1 LEKLMKRFLTL
12 AAVVLACAGLAFA
25 QGPQPKTQEELDAIL
40 AVQAAVD
47 PNVRAA
53 LAKKLLTDFKNTEF
67 KEFANHMLM
76 ISYQELDDFENMMV
90 YGERTL
96 EINPSNPGVLLQLAY
111 AIPARTREFDLDKE
125 EKLTKAEDF
134 AARALTMIPN
144 LEKNDPDM
152 PDDAWLET
160 KKDFMAQANES
171 LGVIDAKR
179 ANYDGAVTFL
189 TKAIALQPQQSAMT
203 HYHLADAYMSA
214 GKKAEATTAINQS
227 ITLGGVPLGGG
238 GDAAKTLKQT
248 IEAMN

>member
-1 LEKLMKRFLTL
+1 MKRFLTL
-12 AAVVLACAGLAFA
+12 AAVVLASAGLAPV
-25 QGPQPKTQEELDAIL
+25 QGQQPKSQEELDAIL
-40 AVQAAVD
+40 AVQSAED

-53 LAKKLLTDFKNTEF
+53 AAKKLLTDFKNTEF
-67 KEFANHMLM
+67 KEFANYMLM
-76 ISYQELDDFENMMV
+76 VSYQDLDDFENMML

-134 AARALTMIPN
+134 ASRALTLIPN
-144 LEKNDPDM
+144 LEKVDPDM

-160 KKDFMAQANES
+160 KKEFMAQGNES
-171 LGVIDAKR
+171 LGVIEAKR
-179 ANYDGAVTFL
+179 ENYDEAAILL
-189 TKAIALQPQQSAMT
+189 TKAIGLQPQQNPMT
-203 HYHLADAYMSA
+203 HYHLADAYMNA
-214 GKKAEATTAINQS
+214 GKKAEALTAINQS

-238 GDAAKTLKQT
+238 GDAAQVLKQK